1 MGWYKAA
8 VSAERQAVLQEQFF
22 ELFTKAHTPADMA
35 MFGVLQTEEPR
46 GVFFHLP
53 PGNIADEMVRLA
65 SAQPCPRPDRE
76 LELLAGH
83 NAAGDSYR
91 RGEL

>member
-8 VSAERQAVLQEQFF
+8 VSAEQQVKLQEHFF
-22 ELFTKAHTPADMA
+22 ELFTNADTPEDMA

-46 GVFFHLP
+46 DVFFHLP
-53 PGNIADEMVRLA
+53 PGKISDVMVRHGVEA
-65 SAQPCPRPDRE
+65 CPRPEGE
-76 LELLAGH
+76 LELMAGH